1 MILNLISQKNFIT
14 FNKVLAKKI
23 GLEEALVLGQVCS
36 LSNLFNDKE
45 FYFTYAE
52 IEEETCLTEY
62 AVKKAV
68 QHLIELKIL
77 SMTRKGCPCRNWY
90 SINEDMILSILESR
104 NRSSSPY
111 EIGGTSSNENEG
123 TSPYEIG
130 GTFKK
135 EINKEIKET
144 YNTSNVCS
152 DSFSENENQNKTN
165 ATGFENYNWGDL
177 QQELWSLLKDHN
189 ENSCHRK
196 IILDSKSDIS
206 FYQKEC
212 RQLIENWRTES
223 PYNIR
228 MAFFNFLDVI
238 DMDNKTWWKA
248 TTFNTFIKNY
258 RRFDEDNYNAAD
270 FLENKGGKA

>member
-90 SINEDMILSILESR
+90 SINEDMILSFLESR

-111 EIGGTSSNENEG
+111 EIGGTSGSENEG
-123 TSPYEIG
+123 TSPHEIG

-144 YNTSNVCS
+144 YNTNNVCA
-152 DSFSENENQNKTN
+152 DSFSENENEEVKNQSQD
-165 ATGFENYNWGDL
+165 FNWGDL
-177 QQELWSLLKDHN
+177 QEELWFFINDN
-189 ENSCHRK
+189 NTEGRHRK
-196 IILDSKSDIS
+196 ILIKSKNKINFIQTDCRELVENLKNEKPIDI
-206 FYQKEC
+206 
-212 RQLIENWRTES
+212 RQ
-223 PYNIR
+223 
-228 MAFFNFLDVI
+228 AFFNFLEVVCLD
-238 DMDNKTWWKA
+238 DRTWWKA
-248 TTFNTFIKNY
+248 CGLSSFIKNY
-258 RRFDEDNYNAAD
+258 YRFTAENYQLAD
-270 FLENKGGKA
+270 YLDSKKGENK

>member
-90 SINEDMILSILESR
+90 SINEDMILSFLESR
-104 NRSSSPY
+104 NRSSSPH
-111 EIGGTSSNENEG
+111 
-123 TSPYEIG
+123 EIG

-144 YNTSNVCS
+144 YNTNNVCS
-152 DSFSENENQNKTN
+152 DSFSENENQN

-248 TTFNTFIKNY
+248 TTFNAFIKNY
-258 RRFDEDNYNAAD
+258 RRFDEDNYNATD

>member
-1 MILNLISQKNFIT
+1 
-14 FNKVLAKKI
+14 
-23 GLEEALVLGQVCS
+23 
-36 LSNLFNDKE
+36 LSENPSYYAIIPAEVRYDKRLRANE
-45 FYFTYAE
+45 KLMYGE
-52 IEEETCLTEY
+52 ITCLTQKEGYCYASNNYFASLYDVTPQAVSQWVSNLEKAGYIKLEY
-62 AVKKAV
+62 VYN
-68 QHLIELKIL
+68 
-77 SMTRKGCPCRNWY
+77 G
-90 SINEDMILSILESR
+90 
-104 NRSSSPY
+104 
-111 EIGGTSSNENEG
+111 
-123 TSPYEIG
+123 
-130 GTFKK
+130 
-135 EINKEIKET
+135 KEIKERRMRLVST
-144 YNTSNVCS
+144 KVEEGINKTLGVSTKVEEGINKTLIGYQQKFKENNTSINNINLNNTSNVCA
-152 DSFSENENQNKTN
+152 DSFSENQNKNN

-212 RQLIENWRTES
+212 RQLIENWRAES

-258 RRFDEDNYNAAD
+258 RRFDEDNYNATD